1 MQYLRE
7 NKNIFLMTKA
17 YEYIKA
23 PWKGKKREK
32 IERKFRGTL
41 ASNYFVKTQF
51 LLKITMSL
59 NFKER
64 IFVAAK
70 ASWHFGWFSLNLST
84 RNWEIIIKSIIE
96 ELGAGVR
103 PTVNPGAPVQTSGS
117 HDQYWAK
124 ISNIVCTVECV
135 HTEQLQF

>member
-1 MQYLRE
+1 
-7 NKNIFLMTKA
+7 MTKA

-51 LLKITMSL
+51 FLKITMSL

-70 ASWHFGWFSLNLST
+70 AS
-84 RNWEIIIKSIIE
+84 
-96 ELGAGVR
+96 
-103 PTVNPGAPVQTSGS
+103 
-117 HDQYWAK
+117 
-124 ISNIVCTVECV
+124 
-135 HTEQLQF
+135 